1 MLFWIL
7 CLILRLFSFGHSCNM
22 WIIVSWACWLHW
34 LHIGGGS
41 FLRRCLCVS
50 LVWPI
55 LSLAIIILSFLVFR
69 DEVCHLHVSSFIF
82 FSLLLLSGTD
92 LQNSFHFSLILF
104 LLCCLRSLHSIIS
117 LTYWSCLVSF
127 ASLSACSFPG
137 ICLWLAVS
145 MLFLCCILLLLV
157 EGVNQLCFWLG
168 HFWFLSAEI
177 MLIESVYM
185 SMFLDRISIFDDW
198 ICFNNSKTAASSA
211 V

>member
-1 MLFWIL
+1 M
-7 CLILRLFSFGHSCNM
+7 ILRLFSFGHSCNM

-41 FLRRCLCVS
+41 FLRRCSCVS
-50 LVWPI
+50 RVWPI
-55 LSLAIIILSFLVFR
+55 LSLAIIISSFLVFW

-117 LTYWSCLVSF
+117 LTCWSCLVSF

-137 ICLWLAVS
+137 ICLWLGIHVIF
-145 MLFLCCILLLLV
+145 MLYSFAFSRRSKSI
-157 EGVNQLCFWLG
+157 
-168 HFWFLSAEI
+168 
-177 MLIESVYM
+177 
-185 SMFLDRISIFDDW
+185 MFLTRSFLIFECRNYAHW
-198 ICFNNSKTAASSA
+198 ICVYEYVFG
-211 V
+211 